1 MGAHMNVF
9 RKVIVGAALSIAVA
23 TQANALNTRTWVS
36 GKGVDQA
43 GCGPVASPCRTLQ
56 YAHDNTAAG
65 GEINVLDAA
74 GYGSVAIGKA
84 ISIINDGA
92 GVAGVLAPPGGN
104 GVTVTAGADDDVF
117 LRGLTIE
124 GAGAGSRGIV
134 FYGGRALSVAKC
146 FIQSFTDSG
155 IHLETSPNVLTPAA
169 VRMADVSI
177 EKTGSN
183 GIHQKGGP
191 LRVQVEGVTIS
202 RASFGILLD
211 PSSGTTSVN
220 ITATHTSFGVI
231 GIEFASAGGTVIGS
245 VDSSSV
251 HGSPGNIGF
260 YVNATGTMYL
270 SRSVSRG
277 FNAGANGTGS
287 GRIYSYGNNM
297 LEDSGAGVIAVS
309 MR

>member
-1 MGAHMNVF
+1 MRTLGT
-9 RKVIVGAALSIAVA
+9 IVVASILQLSII
-23 TQANALNTRTWVS
+23 TQAHALNNRTWVS
-36 GKGVDQA
+36 GKGTDIA
-43 GCGPVASPCRTLQ
+43 GCGPVGNPCRTLQ
-56 YAHDNTAAG
+56 YAHDNTVAG

-92 GVAGVLAPPGGN
+92 GVAGVLASSGGN
-104 GVTVTAGADDDVF
+104 GVTITAGSDDDIF
-117 LRGLTIE
+117 LRGLTIQ
-124 GAGAGSRGIV
+124 GAGTGLRGIV
-134 FYGGRALSVAKC
+134 FYGGRALSVSKC
-146 FIQSFTDSG
+146 SIQSFTDSG
-155 IHLETSPNVLTPAA
+155 IYLETSSNVLTPAA
-169 VRMADVSI
+169 VRIADVTI
-177 EKTGSN
+177 EKSGTN

-191 LRVQVEGVTIS
+191 LRIQAEGVAIS

-211 PSSGTTSVN
+211 PSSGTTSASIN
-220 ITATHTSFGVI
+220 ATHISFGVI

-245 VDSSSV
+245 IDSSSV

-260 YVNATGTMYL
+260 YVNAVGTMYL

-287 GRIYSYGNNM
+287 GKIYSYGNNM
-297 LEDSGAGVIAVS
+297 LEDSGAGVVAIP